1 MWLSARAVLHIWLI
15 VLGTSLVVWVLLLVN
30 PGNIMTI
37 EHCVMP
43 ATLLC
48 SGNTIAPIEV
58 NSFDMLLELN
68 PFSMQLLGWGL
79 MVMAMM
85 LPKLTAPI
93 QHIYIRSFKRYRFI
107 FAILFIVGY
116 LSTWMVAGII
126 MTAIILVFNFLFPMS
141 LLPAICI
148 GLIAIIYQCS
158 PAKQLFLNRGHDHK
172 SLPAF
177 GFPAFRAVAVFGVM
191 HGVWCVGSGWALMLM
206 PMLLPEGHN
215 IAMIIVTFMMISEHM
230 EHPQPIKWGFKPRLI
245 LIKYLVAPVKFKLLY
260 GFIIPK
266 IWEVNNWLSQW
277 KSSLNR
283 LTNIWTV
290 R

>member
-1 MWLSARAVLHIWLI
+1 MWLSARAGFHIWLT

-30 PGNIMTI
+30 PCNIMTI

-43 ATLLC
+43 ETVLC

-58 NSFDMLLELN
+58 NSFNTLLELN

-107 FAILFIVGY
+107 FAMLFIFGY
-116 LSTWMVAGII
+116 LSIWMIAGII
-126 MTAIILVFNFLFPMS
+126 MTAIILFFNFLFPMS
-141 LLPAICI
+141 LLPAFCI
-148 GLIAIIYQCS
+148 GLMAWIYQCS

-177 GFPAFRAVAVFGVM
+177 GFPAFRAVTVFGVM
-191 HGVWCVGSGWALMLM
+191 HGVWCVGSGWALMLF

-215 IAMIIVTFMMISEHM
+215 IAMIIVTIMMISEHM
-230 EHPQPIKWGFKPRLI
+230 EHPQPIKWGFKPRII
-245 LIKYLVAPVKFKLLY
+245 LIKYLIAQVKFKLLY
-260 GFIIPK
+260 GILIPK
-266 IWEVNNWLSQW
+266 SREVINLMTQC
-277 KSSLNR
+277 KSLLNR
-283 LTNIWTV
+283 LTNSWIV